1 MPRFSQVSSKSDHL
15 GVVANRRS
23 VMILFSSSTCA
34 LSHSVR
40 LMVAE
45 KNIMVDTVDVDM
57 KGQMEELA
65 SVSPYCNVP
74 TLVDRHLVVYDTK
87 IISEYLD
94 ERFPHPPLM
103 PAEPVARATSRL
115 ALHRVLKDWYSLLP
129 DIRIEDRGAAATAKR
144 QLREAIASCADI
156 FSVKTFFL
164 NDDMTLV
171 DCTVAP
177 ILWRLPYYR
186 IDLPRQ
192 ARVIDQYAER
202 IFARP
207 SFQRSLTEQ
216 EREMRY

>member
-1 MPRFSQVSSKSDHL
+1 MAHFPQTSGTPIHL
-15 GVVANRRS
+15 GAAANRRS
-23 VMILFSSSTCA
+23 AMVLFSSSTCA

-40 LMVAE
+40 LIMAE
-45 KNIMVDTVDVDM
+45 KNIAADTVDVDTRE
-57 KGQMEELA
+57 QMEELA
-65 SVSPYCNVP
+65 AVSPYCNVP
-74 TLVDRHLVVYDTK
+74 TLVDRDLVVYNIK

-103 PAEPVARATSRL
+103 PAEPVSRATSRL
-115 ALHRVLKDWYSLLP
+115 ALHRVLEDWYSLLP
-129 DIRIEDRGAAATAKR
+129 DIQGGDRKKVASVRK

-164 NDDMTLV
+164 SDDMTLV
-171 DCTVAP
+171 DCIVAP
-177 ILWRLPYYR
+177 ILWRLPRYR

-202 IFARP
+202 VFARS
-207 SFQRSLTEQ
+207 SFQCSLTEP